1 MIDNGIEL
9 IVRRAL
15 EEDIGTGDVTTSAIL
30 SPEQQLTGHFV
41 ARSAGVVAGW
51 EVVECVFHCLD
62 ANAHLQPIIADGGN
76 ISDGQKI
83 ATIEGTAQALLTGER
98 TALNILQR
106 MSGIATRTREFV
118 EAVKGTSA
126 TILDTRKTAPGLRL
140 TDKLAVKIGG
150 GKNHR
155 MGLYDVALI
164 KNNHIAAA
172 GGIPH
177 AVGRVRSGVGAAR
190 PLEIEVRTIQEL
202 REALALKPDRIM
214 LDNMS
219 LTNIREAVVVSEN
232 LVPLEVSGNITLENV
247 SAVAAT
253 GVPYI
258 SVGELTHSVKA
269 LDINFTIEVPP
280 RRDSI

>member
-1 MIDNGIEL
+1 MNDNGIES

-15 EEDIGTGDVTTSAIL
+15 EEDIGTGDITTLAIL
-30 SPEQQLTGHFV
+30 SPKQKLTGHFV
-41 ARSAGVVAGW
+41 AKCAGVVAGW
-51 EVVECVFHCLD
+51 GVVECVFRCLD
-62 ANAHLQPIIADGGN
+62 ANVHVHPIIADGGR
-76 ISDGQKI
+76 ISNGQRI
-83 ATIEGTAQALLTGER
+83 AHIEGPAQSLLAGER
-98 TALNILQR
+98 TALNFLQR

-118 EAVKGTSA
+118 EAVNGTSA

-155 MGLYDVALI
+155 MGLYDMALI
-164 KNNHIAAA
+164 KNNHISAA

-190 PLEIEVRTIQEL
+190 PIEIEVRTIREL

-247 SAVAAT
+247 SAIAAT

-269 LDINFTIEVPP
+269 LDINLTIEVPP